1 MKFSVLQEKLAKGLQ
16 TIYRAIPT
24 KASLPILSNVL
35 IEAKDNT
42 LYLSATNLETAI
54 RTTVGA
60 SVSEPGVLAIPA
72 KLLKEFVTSLNP
84 VTLTADSKGATLNLK
99 SDKTKTK
106 FSGVTADDYP
116 KLPTTPTEGNYISIE
131 PKILEKVSQMVAF
144 SAGTDS
150 SKPIFTGI
158 YLNYKK
164 DTLTFAATDGFRLS
178 EITIKATG
186 TMEDITIVVPAK
198 TFAEISKI
206 FSSSEEPIKIYLNA
220 NDNLLLF
227 AAEETLVA
235 TRVLDGQYPD
245 YKRIIPQDS
254 ILSANFTSEDFA
266 EAVKVTNIFAKES
279 NNTIKLSFDPENHT
293 IRVTSLAETSGEN
306 ESTIPAEIE
315 GEFLEIAFNSK
326 YLLDFLT
333 NIKGTTF
340 KLKTNSA
347 TAPCLITSEENKD
360 FLHIIM
366 PLQV

>member
-1 MKFSVLQEKLAKGLQ
+1 MKFSVLQEKLAKSLQ
-16 TIYRAIPT
+16 TVHRAIPT
-24 KASLPILSNVL
+24 KSSLPILTNVL

-54 RTTVGA
+54 RTNIGV
-60 SVSEPGVLAIPA
+60 SVEEPGILAIPA

-84 VTLTADSKGATLNLK
+84 GTLTAESKGTVLNLK
-99 SDKTKTK
+99 SEKTKTK
-106 FSGVTADDYP
+106 FSGVSAEDYP
-116 KLPTTPTEGNYISIE
+116 KLPETPTEGKYISIE
-131 PKILEKVSQMVAF
+131 PKILEKVSQMVSFA
-144 SAGTDS
+144 AGTDS
-150 SKPIFTGI
+150 ARPVFTGI

-178 EITIKATG
+178 EMTVKAEG
-186 TMEDITIVVPAK
+186 TMEDTSIIIPAK

-206 FSSSEEPIKIYLNA
+206 FSSSEEQVKIYLNSS
-220 NDNLLLF
+220 DNLLLF

-254 ILSANFTSEDFA
+254 ILSATFNTEDFA

-279 NNTIKLSFDPENHT
+279 NNTIKLSFNPENHT
-293 IRVTSLAETSGEN
+293 IRVLSLAETTGES

-315 GEFLEIAFNSK
+315 GEFIETAFNSK
-326 YLLDFLT
+326 YLLDFLN
-333 NIKGTTF
+333 NIKSAELN
-340 KLKTNSA
+340 LKTNST
-347 TAPCLITSEENKD
+347 TAPCLLTSKEYKD

-366 PLQV
+366 PLQI